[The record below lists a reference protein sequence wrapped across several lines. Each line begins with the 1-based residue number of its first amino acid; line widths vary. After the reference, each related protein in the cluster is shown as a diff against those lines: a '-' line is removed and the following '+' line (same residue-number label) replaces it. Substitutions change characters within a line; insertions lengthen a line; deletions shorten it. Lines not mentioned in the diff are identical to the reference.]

1 MCWKKLYETETA
13 NNIIDEKVFSQLKKP
28 VDDISKAEKNISVEK
43 KLWKV
48 SKLMEKKTE
57 TIKNLS
63 KIRRKLN
70 KWNEKIEF
78 HKNKTSWMA
87 IGLSHV
93 LQISLIKEN
102 NELNEKKKILA
113 FVDEIDCKGD
123 IDKLK
128 ITVIMLMFVKKNNK
142 IILFRIQMHAI
153 TI

>member
-1 MCWKKLYETETA
+1 
-13 NNIIDEKVFSQLKKP
+13 
-28 VDDISKAEKNISVEK
+28 
-43 KLWKV
+43 
-48 SKLMEKKTE
+48 
-57 TIKNLS
+57 
-63 KIRRKLN
+63 
-70 KWNEKIEF
+70 
-78 HKNKTSWMA
+78 MA

>member
-1 MCWKKLYETETA
+1 
-13 NNIIDEKVFSQLKKP
+13 
-28 VDDISKAEKNISVEK
+28 
-43 KLWKV
+43 
-48 SKLMEKKTE
+48 
-57 TIKNLS
+57 
-63 KIRRKLN
+63 
-70 KWNEKIEF
+70 
-78 HKNKTSWMA
+78 MA

-128 ITVIMLMFVKKNNK
+128 ITVIMLMFAKKNNK